1 MYAKP
6 KIRHL
11 IFFLAG
17 KFLKIPLIIQSVTS
31 ELIFV
36 SLLPR
41 TELFVPTAFT
51 PNGDFHNDLFVI
63 KGDFINSFKMDV
75 VNRWGEVLFTTN
87 SIEKYWDGK
96 FEGKEVVQ
104 GTYYYNI
111 TLVGQDKK
119 TFVKQGTVEVIY

>member
-1 MYAKP
+1 MEDANGCTD
-6 KIRHL
+6 I
-11 IFFLAG
+11 
-17 KFLKIPLIIQSVTS
+17 S
-31 ELIFV
+31 ELVFV
-36 SLLPR
+36 SLLPK

-51 PNGDFHNDLFVI
+51 PNRDEHNDLFVI

-75 VNRWGEVLFTTN
+75 VNRWGEVLFTTK

-96 FEGKEVVQ
+96 FKGKEVVQ

-119 TFVKQGTVEVIY
+119 VFVKHKVQ